1 MPSGAVVAHQTW
13 AWINPQSSREF
24 NGGYPSRIYMDGWI
38 PRNWLGWADY
48 PADKSCDLLG
58 PINELYFREL
68 ARFERT

>member
-1 MPSGAVVAHQTW
+1 
-13 AWINPQSSREF
+13 
-24 NGGYPSRIYMDGWI
+24 MDGWI